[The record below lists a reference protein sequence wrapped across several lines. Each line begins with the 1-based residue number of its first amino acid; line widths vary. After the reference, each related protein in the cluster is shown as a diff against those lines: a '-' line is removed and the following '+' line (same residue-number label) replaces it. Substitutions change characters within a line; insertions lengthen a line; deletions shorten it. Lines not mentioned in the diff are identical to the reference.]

1 VVSRSSEL
9 HSHTHRMPALDG
21 VRGLAILLVLGAHT
35 HDPQLLPSGM
45 VGVDLFFVLSGFLI
59 TSILLDESRR
69 TGTIHLGRFYLRRF
83 LRLYPALVVVLL
95 FTIVYSS
102 VVDPPEV
109 FQRTLADAWRVMFY
123 YYNWHLVW
131 PIPHLATS
139 FMHLHLWSLS
149 IEEQFYLVWPALLL
163 LLLWWHASKRV
174 TWGMLAVA
182 VIAPA
187 LARIA
192 VWHLYDPA
200 EWWGRF
206 RSIWIYFRTDLR
218 IDALMWG
225 AALAWLLYQGY
236 KPGNRM
242 RAAVACGSVAAFAG
256 LIVYASFHS
265 FMNGIFHRG
274 GMSLVGFLSALLSCR
289 RDLVSALAAAPFA
302 RSRAAT
308 LDGAGFLRR
317 LSLEHTLLC
326 HGERF
331 AFTRL
336 AASDR
341 HACRYIPRRVVVLLR
356 NGATDLAAQG
366 SDGAPVIRPDEW
378 SVCHPRH
385 RHCAPPLTIRIC
397 GPLSTEL

>member
-1 VVSRSSEL
+1 
-9 HSHTHRMPALDG
+9 
-21 VRGLAILLVLGAHT
+21 
-35 HDPQLLPSGM
+35 
-45 VGVDLFFVLSGFLI
+45 
-59 TSILLDESRR
+59 
-69 TGTIHLGRFYLRRF
+69 
-83 LRLYPALVVVLL
+83 
-95 FTIVYSS
+95 
-102 VVDPPEV
+102 
-109 FQRTLADAWRVMFY
+109 MFY

-242 RAAVACGSVAAFAG
+242 RAAVAWGSVAAFAG

-274 GMSLVGFLSALLSCR
+274 GMSLVGFLSALLLAGAIWCR
-289 RDLVSALAAAPFA
+289 PLPLRLLLEAAP
-302 RSRAAT
+302 
-308 LDGAGFLRR
+308 LRWTGR
-317 LSLEHTLLC
+317 VSYGVYLWNIPFFVMASDLPL
-326 HGERF
+326 
-331 AFTRL
+331 TRL

>member
-242 RAAVACGSVAAFAG
+242 RAAVAWGSVAAFAG

-274 GMSLVGFLSALLSCR
+274 GMSLVGFLSALLLAGAIWCR
-289 RDLVSALAAAPFA
+289 PLPLRLLLEAAPLRWTGRVSYGVYLWNIPFFVMASDLPLLGWQQAIVMLAATFPVASLSYYVMERPILRLKDQTGLPLSGRMNGQFA
-302 RSRAAT
+302 IPAT
-308 LDGAGFLRR
+308 
-317 LSLEHTLLC
+317 
-326 HGERF
+326 
-331 AFTRL
+331 
-336 AASDR
+336 
-341 HACRYIPRRVVVLLR
+341 
-356 NGATDLAAQG
+356 ATA
-366 SDGAPVIRPDEW
+366 
-378 SVCHPRH
+378 PRH
-385 RHCAPPLTIRIC
+385 
-397 GPLSTEL
+397 